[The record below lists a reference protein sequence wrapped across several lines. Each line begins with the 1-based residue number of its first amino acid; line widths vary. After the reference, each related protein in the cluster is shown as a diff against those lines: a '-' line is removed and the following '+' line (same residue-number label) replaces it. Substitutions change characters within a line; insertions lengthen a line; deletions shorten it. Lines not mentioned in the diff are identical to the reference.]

1 MSDDDVE
8 LNHLRERVYG
18 DTATPATPAE
28 IARLAVL
35 EEGARASRAPTPAPG
50 GAPAVTA
57 PAVTAPAVTAPAAA
71 DPSDAVEHT
80 PVDAVPP
87 RHRALAVIAA
97 VTAAGVLLGA
107 GYAAGVASPAFVGAS
122 VTPSPSPSTRYPEL
136 AFPQTEDDV
145 ISASIIDD
153 SGIDPATTRYIAVM
167 RGFRVFL
174 AQAERG
180 EGVCVV
186 TLIAVNDQPWSAGCT
201 TGGPFDDGA
210 VFGIDQHL
218 SIGLGDTSRMSIRG
232 APVRLSESV
241 TAYVVE

>member
-18 DTATPATPAE
+18 ATATPATPAE
-28 IARLAVL
+28 IARLAAL
-35 EEGARASRAPTPAPG
+35 EEGARARRAPTPAPG
-50 GAPAVTA
+50 G
-57 PAVTAPAVTAPAAA
+57 APAVTAPAAA

-80 PVDAVPP
+80 PVDAAPP

-122 VTPSPSPSTRYPEL
+122 ATPSPAPSTRYPEL

-153 SGIDPATTRYIAVM
+153 SGIDPATTRYVAVM

>member
-8 LNHLRERVYG
+8 LNRLRERVYG
-18 DTATPATPAE
+18 ATATPATPEE
-28 IARLAVL
+28 IARLTAL
-35 EEGARASRAPTPAPG
+35 EEDARARRAPRPASERAPVVGPAPVH
-50 GAPAVTA
+50 PI
-57 PAVTAPAVTAPAAA
+57 
-71 DPSDAVEHT
+71 DDAVED
-80 PVDAVPP
+80 PPLDAAPP

-97 VTAAGVLLGA
+97 VVAAGVLLGA
-107 GYAAGVASPAFVGAS
+107 GYAAGVASPAFVAAS
-122 VTPSPSPSTRYPEL
+122 ATPSPTPSTRYPEL

-186 TLIAVNDQPWSAGCT
+186 TFIVVNDQPWSAGCT

-232 APVRLSESV
+232 TPVRLSESV
-241 TAYVVE
+241 TAFVVE

>member
-18 DTATPATPAE
+18 DTATPATPEE
-28 IARLAVL
+28 IARLAAL
-35 EEGARASRAPTPAPG
+35 EEDARTRRAPTPAPER
-50 GAPAVTA
+50 APAVTA
-57 PAVTAPAVTAPAAA
+57 PAVTAPAVPAPA
-71 DPSDAVEHT
+71 DTVEHT
-80 PVDAVPP
+80 PVDAAPP

-122 VTPSPSPSTRYPEL
+122 ATPSPTPSTRYPEL

>member
-8 LNHLRERVYG
+8 LTHLRERVYG
-18 DTATPATPAE
+18 ATATPATPDE
-28 IARLAVL
+28 IARLAAL
-35 EEGARASRAPTPAPG
+35 EEEARARRAPTPEPEDV
-50 GAPAVTA
+50 PAVG
-57 PAVTAPAVTAPAAA
+57 AASA
-71 DPSDAVEHT
+71 HPTEDAVEHT
-80 PVDAVPP
+80 PVDAAPP
-87 RHRALAVIAA
+87 RHRTLAVIAA

-122 VTPSPSPSTRYPEL
+122 ATPSPTTSTRYPEL
-136 AFPQTEDDV
+136 AFPQTDDDV

-186 TLIAVNDQPWSAGCT
+186 TFIVVNDQPWSAGCT
-201 TGGPFDDGA
+201 TGRPFDDGA

-218 SIGLGDTSRMSIRG
+218 NIGLGDTSRMSIRG
-232 APVRLSESV
+232 TPVRLSESV
-241 TAYVVE
+241 TAFVVE

>member
-18 DTATPATPAE
+18 AAALPATPDE
-28 IARLAVL
+28 IARLTAL
-35 EEGARASRAPTPAPG
+35 EEAARARRAPSPA
-50 GAPAVTA
+50 ADH
-57 PAVTAPAVTAPAAA
+57 APAAA
-71 DPSDAVEHT
+71 SLASAE
-80 PVDAVPP
+80 PVDPPGDPADEGAPRDAAPP

-97 VTAAGVLLGA
+97 VVAAGVLLGA
-107 GYAAGVASPAFVGAS
+107 GYAAGVAAPSLVAAS
-122 VTPSPSPSTRYPEL
+122 ATPSPTPSTRYPEL
-136 AFPQTEDDV
+136 AFPQTDDDV

-174 AQAERG
+174 AQPERG

-186 TLIAVNDQPWSAGCT
+186 TFIVVNDQPWSAGCT

-210 VFGIDQHL
+210 VFGIDRHL
-218 SIGLGDTSRMSIRG
+218 SVALGDTSRMSIRG
-232 APVRLSESV
+232 TPVRLSESV
-241 TAYVVE
+241 TAYVTE